1 MEKKS
6 LEYIK
11 SEKRENDSGT
21 DLYHLFLQEDGRQLA
36 VKHNKVCNYFINRE
50 DSGNFKQGVIYMVFL
65 KYGGCLAISHND
77 KYIFNWGGRVIY
89 FEDGKF
95 QELNPNETRKSL
107 TSDKAQLYAIRFF
120 GSNGVTI

>member
-36 VKHNKVCNYFINRE
+36 VKHNKVCNYFLNRE

-65 KYGGCLAISHND
+65 KYGGCLAISYND
-77 KYIFNWGGRVIY
+77 KYVFNWGGRIIY
-89 FEDGKF
+89 FEEGTF
-95 QELNPNETRKSL
+95 EELNPNETRKSL

>member
-36 VKHNKVCNYFINRE
+36 VKHNRVCNYFLNRE

-65 KYGGCLAISHND
+65 KYGGCLAISYND

-89 FEDGKF
+89 FEDGTF
-95 QELNPNETRKSL
+95 EELNNETRKSL